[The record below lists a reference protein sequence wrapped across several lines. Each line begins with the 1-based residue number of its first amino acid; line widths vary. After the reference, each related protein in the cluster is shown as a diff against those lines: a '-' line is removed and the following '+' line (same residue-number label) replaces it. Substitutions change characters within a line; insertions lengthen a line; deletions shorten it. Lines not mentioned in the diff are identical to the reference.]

1 METTKKKLSLRSKKN
16 TVPILVSNPT
26 LVSNN
31 PPVSPSSPTSSS
43 SSSISS
49 SPNSGNHVSLSNL
62 NDNDKKSANISSNE
76 SFDLPMFQVRFSIF
90 H

>member
-31 PPVSPSSPTSSS
+31 PPVSPSSPT